1 MSQNS
6 HKFLSYLAK
15 METKSVVKVGSRK
28 SQVCFNVLMIILLG
42 LVAIIDKILQADGAC
57 LC

>member
-1 MSQNS
+1 
-6 HKFLSYLAK
+6 

-28 SQVCFNVLMIILLG
+28 SQVCFNVLKIILLG

-57 LC
+57 LCLYFVYISQSRY